1 VAIAATL
8 AASATYGFSRATGW
22 LSEMVVMPVGSATL
36 ALAVLLCVWSPHTF
50 GLTLGRTRQ
59 HLGLVGS
66 TLLVIAAV
74 VLTFRMS
81 GSTAPYDATVG
92 EFLLVPL
99 GEELLFR
106 SVLLAALVELFRVGK
121 VPHHIGWAVG
131 VSALAFGMGH
141 LGNLGYTETTFV
153 LLQVFVATVFGIV
166 AGWVRVRTDSI
177 VGPVLMHMT
186 MNVVAVV

>member
-1 VAIAATL
+1 
-8 AASATYGFSRATGW
+8 
-22 LSEMVVMPVGSATL
+22 MVLV
-36 ALAVLLCVWSPHTF
+36 
-50 GLTLGRTRQ
+50 GLTL
-59 HLGLVGS
+59 LA
-66 TLLVIAAV
+66 IATV

-106 SVLLAALVELFRVGK
+106 GVLLAALIELFRMAM
-121 VPHHIGWAVG
+121 VPHHVGWAVA
-131 VSALAFGMGH
+131 VSAVAFGMGH
-141 LGNLGYTETTFV
+141 LGNLGYTDTAFV
-153 LLQVFVATVFGIV
+153 ILQVVVATVFGAA

-186 MNVVAVV
+186 MNIVAVV